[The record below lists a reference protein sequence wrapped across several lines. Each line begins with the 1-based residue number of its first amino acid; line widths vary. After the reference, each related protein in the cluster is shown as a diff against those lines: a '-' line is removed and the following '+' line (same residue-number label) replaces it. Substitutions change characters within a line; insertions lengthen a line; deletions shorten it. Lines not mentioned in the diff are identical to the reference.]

1 MKMSD
6 NKKIKETSKEVKTL
20 TANTNIQYQTA
31 SEQIQINQPEN
42 TIDNMDPNTNTHT
55 YNYIAQQT
63 PNNIYNRGRG
73 YNPRYPYTQGRGYD
87 NYGYGNFR
95 SRGYPRGPNRN
106 QMNNYYPPCKICGD
120 PQHWYKLCQ
129 SKPNGKEM
137 RDHLKSLNLCD
148 ACITHK
154 DMHDIKCVE
163 IRYACRH
170 CRSYEHETIT
180 CDGNSHPGS

>member
-154 DMHDIKCVE
+154 DMHGIKCVE